1 MKQTGTDE
9 IYRNIPIKEIPW
21 NIENPPDALIQ
32 LIESGIL
39 KPCSVIDLGCG
50 TGNYAV
56 YLAGKGFTVT
66 GVDISETAIK
76 YAKENAKEKKVEC
89 DFLQADV
96 LGDLGKEVNKTFDFA
111 YDWELLHHIYP
122 EDRNKYVEN
131 VQRIIN
137 QRGRYLSVCF
147 NEKDTQFGSSGKY
160 RKTQLG
166 TILYFSSE
174 DELRKLFSVYF
185 KILEIKT
192 FEIKGKTVPHIVTY
206 TFMEKRED
214 K

>member
-1 MKQTGTDE
+1 MKQTETDE
-9 IYRNIPIKEIPW
+9 IYSNIPLQEIPW
-21 NIENPPDALIQ
+21 NIENPPEALIQ
-32 LIESGIL
+32 LIESGKV
-39 KPCSVIDLGCG
+39 KPCSAIDLGCG
-50 TGNYAV
+50 AGNYAV

-76 YAKENAKEKKVEC
+76 YAKKNAKDKNVSC
-89 DFLQADV
+89 DFHRADV

-122 EDRNKYVEN
+122 ENRNKYVEN
-131 VQRIIN
+131 VQRLIN
-137 QRGRYLSVCF
+137 PGGRYLSVCF
-147 NEKDTQFGSSGKY
+147 NEKDVQFGGSGKY

-174 DELRKLFSVYF
+174 DELRKLFGAYF

-206 TFMEKRED
+206 ALMEK
-214 K
+214 

>member
-1 MKQTGTDE
+1 MKQTETDE
-9 IYRNIPIKEIPW
+9 IYSSIPLKEIPW
-21 NIENPPDALIQ
+21 NIENPPDALVQ
-32 LIESGIL
+32 LIESGKV
-39 KPCSVIDLGCG
+39 KPCTVIDLGCG
-50 TGNYAV
+50 AGNYGV

-76 YAKENAKEKKVEC
+76 YAKKNAKEKKVKC
-89 DFLQADV
+89 DFLRADV
-96 LGDLGKEVNKTFDFA
+96 LGDLAKEVNKTFDFA

-122 EDRNKYVEN
+122 ENRNKYVEN
-131 VQRIIN
+131 VKCLIN
-137 QRGRYLSVCF
+137 PGGRYLSVCF
-147 NEKDTQFGSSGKY
+147 NEKDPQFRGKGKY
-160 RKTQLG
+160 RKTQIG

-174 DELRKLFSVYF
+174 DELRKLFSLYF

-206 TFMEKRED
+206 ILMEKRIE